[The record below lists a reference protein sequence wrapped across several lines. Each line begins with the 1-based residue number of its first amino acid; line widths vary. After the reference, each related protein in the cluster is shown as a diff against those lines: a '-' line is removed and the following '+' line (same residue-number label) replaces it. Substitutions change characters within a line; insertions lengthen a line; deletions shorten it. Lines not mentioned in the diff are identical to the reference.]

1 MSACNRWL
9 LFNDAQV
16 AAVFPCRRLRQPEE
30 SVRMLLVS
38 YSTSGFDL
46 WGKKCLILVSMAP
59 SITQGVRTAGQQM
72 VCAAVGLRLPPPSD
86 RITNRTKTIAL
97 PSFLDVLFLI
107 ATEIVA
113 PGRHVIRF
121 LWDFIRRER

>member
-1 MSACNRWL
+1 
-9 LFNDAQV
+9 
-16 AAVFPCRRLRQPEE
+16 
-30 SVRMLLVS
+30 
-38 YSTSGFDL
+38 
-46 WGKKCLILVSMAP
+46 MAP
-59 SITQGVRTAGQQM
+59 SITQGVRTVGQQM